1 MFSRWSQ
8 ENFFRYAMEHF
19 AIDLLSEY
27 GTEEIPE
34 TKRPVVNPA
43 RRTLDQRRR
52 SLQSRLQQRQARYA
66 ALTLHPESDP
76 AEVAQWERDKAEL
89 VEQIQQLEHELDE
102 VKEQQQ
108 ATPTHLN
115 WKELPQDA
123 QCERLAPSRK
133 RLLDTVKMIA
143 YRAETAMVGIIR
155 EVLSRA
161 DDARSLLRDLFTR
174 TADILPDEGS
184 GTLGVRVH
192 ASANPRHDRALA
204 HLLTQ
209 LTDAEDSYPGTK
221 LTLTYALAGSVPNQD
236 LGSSLFPGDQDV

>member
-1 MFSRWSQ
+1 MQ
-8 ENFFRYAMEHF
+8 HF

-27 GTEEIPE
+27 GTEKIPD

-52 SLQSRLQQRQARYA
+52 TLQSQLHQRQARYG

-76 AEVAQWERDKAEL
+76 TEVAAWERDKAEL
-89 VEQIQQLEHELDE
+89 VEEIQHTEHELEE
-102 VKEQQQ
+102 VKKQQQ
-108 ATPTHLN
+108 ATPKHLS
-115 WKELPQDA
+115 WDALPEEA

-143 YRAETAMVGIIR
+143 YRAETAMAGIIR

-161 DDARSLLRDLFTR
+161 DDARSLLRDLYTR
-174 TADILPDEGS
+174 TADIVPDERT

-192 ASANPRHDRALA
+192 ASSNPRHDRAIG
-204 HLLTQ
+204 HLLKQ
-209 LTDAEDSYPGTK
+209 LTAAEQTYPGTK
-221 LTLTYALAGSVPNQD
+221 LKLTYTLVGAVQSPN
-236 LGSSLFPGDQDV
+236 